1 MKRFKTF
8 LLVVICLLF
17 MPSVV
22 SAASGNISVTG
33 TSSAVVGNRVTV
45 TVTLSSSTG
54 IGSWEM
60 ALNYDKSYLQL
71 VSSTAESG
79 GTKMLGYTTTLSGV
93 KSKSYTFVFKTLK
106 TGNTR
111 VSVSS
116 YLAYAMDESEI
127 SLTSSSK
134 SIRIMTQAELEASY
148 SKNNDLKDISVT
160 VGEEEYEISPEFDSD
175 TLEYTVTVP
184 TGTTLVN
191 VSATRSDSTAS
202 VDGDGEIEVTEGL
215 NTIPI
220 VVTAQNGDEKTYT
233 LIVNVEDQ
241 NPIEVNID
249 GKTYTV
255 VKSDTLLTAPTTF
268 TATTVP
274 IDGFDIPAFVNEVI
288 GYTLVGL
295 KDESGNIVLYRYQDD
310 EYSLYNEL
318 TSKSYTLVPVAF
330 DSELDYI
337 KTTVEING
345 ATVDAYKYSED
356 SSLYI
361 INAINLE
368 NGETNLYLY
377 DPESGAAILFDESF
391 INSANQ
397 TIEYYTYVIIAF
409 AGALFLM
416 LILIFGL
423 LHSTKKKQK
432 KINQFIEK
440 QEAKI
445 EATRKLND
453 VVSEVK
459 KITEKEQ
466 KDKNTSQTGVIKVEE
481 VKFEEEPQE
490 EKTSSEI
497 KQDENNEEALKNEEN
512 QDLENV
518 KKSKKELKKERKEA
532 KRKAKEEKK
541 LQKEAFFQDEI
552 ENTETRIED
561 EIKNI
566 DNSLDEDTGVYDIFE
581 DDRKKKKKKK

>member
-1 MKRFKTF
+1 MKKLKVF
-8 LLVVICLLF
+8 LLGIISLLVL
-17 MPSVV
+17 PSMVN
-22 SAASGNISVTG
+22 AASGKISVTG
-33 TSSAVVGNRVTV
+33 TSSAVVGNRVTI
-45 TVTLSSSTG
+45 TVTLSSSTA

-116 YLAYAMDESEI
+116 YLAYAMDESEM

-148 SKNNDLKDISVT
+148 SKDNNLKGLSVT
-160 VGEEEYEISPEFDSD
+160 VGEESFDLEEEFAKD
-175 TLEYTVTVP
+175 TLEYHVTVP
-184 TGTTLVN
+184 TGTTMVN
-191 VSATRSDSTAS
+191 VTATKNDSTAS

-241 NPIEVNID
+241 NPIEVAID
-249 GKTYTV
+249 GKNYTV
-255 VKSDTLLTAPTTF
+255 VKSDSLLTAPAAF
-268 TATTVP
+268 TATTVE
-274 IDGFDIPAFVNEVI
+274 IDGFQIPAFVNEAI

-295 KDESGNIVLYRYQDD
+295 KDEEGNISYYRYQNG

-330 DSELDYI
+330 DTELDYI

-345 ATVDAYKYSED
+345 VTMDAYKYSED
-356 SSLYI
+356 SNLYI

-368 NGETNLYLY
+368 TGKTNLYLY
-377 DPESGAAILFDESF
+377 DKESEAAILFDESF

-397 TIEYYTYVIIAF
+397 TIQYYTYVIIAF

-459 KITEKEQ
+459 KIQEKEQ
-466 KDKNTSQTGVIKVEE
+466 NDIHSDVIKVEE

-490 EKTSSEI
+490 EKTSDI
-497 KQDENNEEALKNEEN
+497 KQNENNEETLKNDEKREE
-512 QDLENV
+512 E
-518 KKSKKELKKERKEA
+518 KSKKELKKERKEA
-532 KRKAKEEKK
+532 KKKAKEEKK
-541 LQKEAFFQDEI
+541 LQKEAFFQDEV
-552 ENTETRIED
+552 ENTEVKIED
-561 EIKNI
+561 DIKNI
-566 DNSLDEDTGVYDIFE
+566 DNSLNEDTGVYDIFE

>member
-1 MKRFKTF
+1 MKKIKLF
-8 LLVVICLLF
+8 LLGVICLLF
-17 MPSVV
+17 IPSVV
-22 SAASGNISVTG
+22 SAASGSISVSG
-33 TSSAVVGNRVTV
+33 SSSAVVGNRVTI

-106 TGNTR
+106 TGSTR

-134 SIRIMTQAELEASY
+134 NISIITQEQLEASY
-148 SKNNDLKDISVT
+148 SKNNNLKDLTVT
-160 VGEEEYEISPEFDSD
+160 VGEEVYEISPEFDAD
-175 TLEYTVTVP
+175 TLEYQVTVP
-184 TGTTLVN
+184 TGTTSVT
-191 VSATRSDSTAS
+191 VDATRADSTAS

-220 VVTAQNGDEKTYT
+220 VVTAQNGEEKTYT
-233 LIVNVEDQ
+233 LTINVEDQ
-241 NPIEVNID
+241 NPINVKVD
-249 GKTYTV
+249 GTDYTV

-268 TATTVP
+268 TQSSVE
-274 IDGFDIPAFVNEVI
+274 IDGFDIPAFVNDVI
-288 GYTLVGL
+288 DYTLVGL
-295 KDESGNIVLYRYQDD
+295 KDSEGNISLYRYEDG
-310 EYSLYNEL
+310 EYTLYNEL
-318 TSKSYTLVPVAF
+318 SSKSYTLVPVPF
-330 DSELDYI
+330 TEELDYL

-345 ATVDAYKYSED
+345 VTMDAYRYDED
-356 SSLYI
+356 SPLVI
-361 INAINLE
+361 INALDLE
-368 NGETNLYLY
+368 TGKEDLYLY
-377 DPESGAAILFDESF
+377 DPASGAAVLFDDSF
-391 INSANQ
+391 IKSANQ

-409 AGALFLM
+409 GGALFLM
-416 LILIFGL
+416 LILIFVL

-459 KITEKEQ
+459 KITEEEK
-466 KDKNTSQTGVIKVEE
+466 KKNEEVIKVEE
-481 VKFEEEPQE
+481 VHVQSEEPEQVEKDDISEKEVSQE
-490 EKTSSEI
+490 E
-497 KQDENNEEALKNEEN
+497 
-512 QDLENV
+512 V
-518 KKSKKELKKERKEA
+518 KKSKKELKREKKEA
-532 KRKAKEEKK
+532 KRKAKEDKK
-541 LQKEAFFQDEI
+541 LAKEAFFQEEI
-552 ENTETRIED
+552 ENTQKDISE
-561 EIKNI
+561 EIRSI
-566 DNSLDEDTGVYDIFE
+566 DEDTGVYDIFE
-581 DDRKKKKKKK
+581 DDRKKKKKK

>member
-1 MKRFKTF
+1 MMKKFKIF
-8 LLVVICLLF
+8 LLGVICLLL
-17 MPSVV
+17 MPNMV
-22 SAASGNISVTG
+22 SAASGSIRVTG

-106 TGNTR
+106 TGSTR

-116 YLAYAMDESEI
+116 YLAYAMDETEI

-134 SIRIMTQAELEASY
+134 NISIITQEQLEASY
-148 SKNNDLKDISVT
+148 SKDNNLKDLTVT
-160 VGEEEYEISPEFDSD
+160 VGEETYEISPEFDRD

-191 VSATRSDSTAS
+191 VSATRNDSTAS

-215 NTIPI
+215 NTVPI

-233 LIVNVEDQ
+233 LIINVEDQ
-241 NPIEVNID
+241 NPIHVTID
-249 GKTYTV
+249 GNNYTV

-268 TATTVP
+268 TATTVA
-274 IDGFDIPAFVNEVI
+274 IDGFDIPAFVNDAI

-295 KDESGNIVLYRYQDD
+295 KDDAGNISLYRYQNG

-330 DSELDYI
+330 DAELDYI

-356 SSLYI
+356 SNLYI
-361 INAINLE
+361 IHAINLE
-368 NGETNLYLY
+368 TNEEDLYLY

-391 INSANQ
+391 IQDTNE
-397 TIEYYTYVIIAF
+397 TIQYYTYVIIAF
-409 AGALFLM
+409 AGALFLT
-416 LILIFGL
+416 LILIFVL

-459 KITEKEQ
+459 KITEEEYE
-466 KDKNTSQTGVIKVEE
+466 DNSKNIVKVEE
-481 VKFEEEPQE
+481 VKIDDAKPLENEVNEEEKEKLE
-490 EKTSSEI
+490 E
-497 KQDENNEEALKNEEN
+497 
-512 QDLENV
+512 V
-518 KKSKKELKKERKEA
+518 KKSKKELKKEKKEA

-541 LQKEAFFQDEI
+541 LAKEAFFQDEI
-552 ENTETRIED
+552 EKTESMIED

-566 DNSLDEDTGVYDIFE
+566 DDEDTGVYDIFE
-581 DDRKKKKKKK
+581 DDRKKKKKK

>member
-1 MKRFKTF
+1 MKKFKIF
-8 LLVVICLLF
+8 LLGVICLLL
-17 MPSVV
+17 MPNMV
-22 SAASGNISVTG
+22 SAASGSIRVTG

-54 IGSWEM
+54 IGSWQM

-71 VSSTAESG
+71 VSSTAEAG
-79 GTKMLGYTTTLSGV
+79 GTTMANSADSLDGV
-93 KSKSYTFVFKTLK
+93 RSKSYTFVFKTLK

-116 YLAYAMDESEI
+116 YLAYAFDESEI

-134 SIRIMTQAELEASY
+134 SIRIMTQEELEASY
-148 SKNNDLKDISVT
+148 SKDNNLKDLTVT
-160 VGEEEYEISPEFDSD
+160 VGEETYEISPEFDRD

-191 VSATRSDSTAS
+191 VSATRNDSTAS

-215 NTIPI
+215 NTVPI

-233 LIVNVEDQ
+233 LIINVEDQ
-241 NPIEVNID
+241 NPIHVTID
-249 GKTYTV
+249 GNNYTV

-268 TATTVP
+268 TATTVA
-274 IDGFDIPAFVNEVI
+274 IDGFDIPAFVNDAI

-295 KDESGNIVLYRYQDD
+295 KDDAGNISLYRYQNG

-330 DSELDYI
+330 DAELDYI

-356 SSLYI
+356 SNLYI
-361 INAINLE
+361 IHAINLE
-368 NGETNLYLY
+368 TNEEDLYLY

-391 INSANQ
+391 IQDTNE
-397 TIEYYTYVIIAF
+397 TIQYYTYVIIAF

-416 LILIFGL
+416 LILIFVL

-459 KITEKEQ
+459 KITEEEYE
-466 KDKNTSQTGVIKVEE
+466 DNSKNIVMVEE
-481 VKFEEEPQE
+481 VKIDDAKPLENEVNEEEKEKLE
-490 EKTSSEI
+490 E
-497 KQDENNEEALKNEEN
+497 
-512 QDLENV
+512 V
-518 KKSKKELKKERKEA
+518 KKSKKELKKEKKEA

-541 LQKEAFFQDEI
+541 LAKEAFFQDEI
-552 ENTETRIED
+552 EKTESMIED

-566 DNSLDEDTGVYDIFE
+566 DDEDTGVYDIFE
-581 DDRKKKKKKK
+581 DDRKKKKKK

>member
-1 MKRFKTF
+1 MKKFKIF
-8 LLVVICLLF
+8 LLGIISLLI
-17 MPSVV
+17 MPSAV

-54 IGSWEM
+54 IGSWQM

-79 GTKMLGYTTTLSGV
+79 GTSMAGYASTLSGI

-116 YLAYAMDESEI
+116 YLAYAFDESEI

-134 SIRIMTQAELEASY
+134 SIKIMTQEELEATY
-148 SKNNDLKDISVT
+148 SKDNNLKDISVT
-160 VGEEEYEISPEFDSD
+160 IGDDVYELEPVFDKN
-175 TLEYTVTVP
+175 TLEYTVIVP

-191 VSATRSDSTAS
+191 VKATKSDSSAS

-233 LIVNVEDQ
+233 LIINVEDQ
-241 NPIEVNID
+241 NPIEVVID
-249 GKTYTV
+249 ENNYTV
-255 VKSDTLLTAPTTF
+255 VKSASLLTAPATF
-268 TATTVP
+268 TETTVQ
-274 IDGFDIPAFVNEVI
+274 IDGFDIPAFVNDAI
-288 GYTLVGL
+288 SYTLVGL
-295 KDESGNIVLYRYQDD
+295 KDEEGNIALYRYLDGT
-310 EYSLYNEL
+310 YTLYNQVN
-318 TSKSYTLVPVAF
+318 SKSYTLIPVAF
-330 DSELDYI
+330 TKELNYI
-337 KTTVEING
+337 KTTTLING
-345 ATVDAYKYSED
+345 VKMDAYKYSD
-356 SSLYI
+356 NSSLVI
-361 INAINLE
+361 INAIDLE
-368 NGETNLYLY
+368 TNETNLYLY
-377 DPESGAAILFDESF
+377 DPDSGAAIIFDESF
-391 INSANQ
+391 IDETNE
-397 TIEYYTYVIIAF
+397 TIQNYTYIIIAF

-453 VVSEVK
+453 VVGEVK
-459 KITEKEQ
+459 KIVQEENKTNE
-466 KDKNTSQTGVIKVEE
+466 DIIKVEE
-481 VKFEEEPQE
+481 VKIEETTEN
-490 EKTSSEI
+490 
-497 KQDENNEEALKNEEN
+497 NNEENNDITKEN
-512 QDLENV
+512 I
-518 KKSKKELKKERKEA
+518 KSKKELKKEKKEA
-532 KRKAKEEKK
+532 KKQEKIAKKKAKEVF
-541 LQKEAFFQDEI
+541 LQDVDESVKVK
-552 ENTETRIED
+552 IED

-566 DNSLDEDTGVYDIFE
+566 ENDSLEDTGVYDIFE
-581 DDRKKKKKKK
+581 EDKKKKKKK

>member
-1 MKRFKTF
+1 MKKFKIF
-8 LLVVICLLF
+8 LLGIICLLL
-17 MPSVV
+17 MPSMV
-22 SAASGNISVTG
+22 SAASGRISVSG

-54 IGSWEM
+54 IGSWQM

-79 GTKMLGYTTTLSGV
+79 GTNMAGYAPTLSGV

-106 TGNTR
+106 TGSTR

-116 YLAYAMDESEI
+116 YLAYAIDESEI

-134 SIRIMTQAELEASY
+134 SIRIMTQEELEASY
-148 SKNNDLKDISVT
+148 SKDNNLKGLEVQ
-160 VGEEEYEISPEFDSD
+160 VGEETYELDPAFDKD
-175 TLEYTVTVP
+175 TLEYKVTVP
-184 TGTTLVN
+184 TGTTTVN
-191 VSATRSDSTAS
+191 VTATRSDSTAS
-202 VDGDGEIEVTEGL
+202 VDGDGDIEVTEGL

-249 GKTYTV
+249 GENYTV
-255 VKSDTLLTAPTTF
+255 VKSDSLLTAPTTF
-268 TATTVP
+268 TATTIS
-274 IDGFDIPAFVNEVI
+274 IDGFDIPAFVNDAL

-295 KDESGNIVLYRYQDD
+295 KNSDGDISLYCYQDG
-310 EYSLYNEL
+310 EYTLYNEL
-318 TSKSYTLVPVAF
+318 NSKSYLLVPVSF
-330 DSELDYI
+330 KEKLDYI

-345 ATVDAYKYSED
+345 VKMDAYKYSEK
-356 SSLYI
+356 SNLVI

-368 NGETNLYLY
+368 TNEEDLYLY
-377 DPESGAAILFDESF
+377 DPSSGATILFDESF
-391 INSANQ
+391 IDETNQ
-397 TIEYYTYVIIAF
+397 TIENYTYVILAF

-453 VVSEVK
+453 VIHEVK
-459 KITEKEQ
+459 KITDEEKKNSE
-466 KDKNTSQTGVIKVEE
+466 KDAIMVEE
-481 VKFEEEPQE
+481 VKFEQE
-490 EKTSSEI
+490 EKTDSNSD
-497 KQDENNEEALKNEEN
+497 KEEVQEE
-512 QDLENV
+512 V
-518 KKSKKELKKERKEA
+518 KKSKKELKKEKKEA
-532 KRKAKEEKK
+532 KRLEKESKKKA
-541 LQKEAFFQDEI
+541 KEAFFQDEI
-552 ENTETRIED
+552 DSTENKIED

-566 DNSLDEDTGVYDIFE
+566 ENHVEEDTGVYDIFE